1 MQMQIVLIQYYLS
14 INPNQ
19 CELWV
24 MKPLSPPEYNERDS
38 ETLQMFNLQGFVRL
52 DQRH

>member
-1 MQMQIVLIQYYLS
+1 MIQGVILF
-14 INPNQ
+14 
-19 CELWV
+19 
-24 MKPLSPPEYNERDS
+24 PLSPPEYNERDS